1 MTNEEKIIALEEM
14 MDLERGSITSD
25 TMLSDLEDWDS
36 VAFLSFIALLDD
48 EFDKQIQGSVIRQ
61 QKTVGDLMRLMEKE

>member
-14 MDLERGSITSD
+14 MDLEHGSITSD

-61 QKTVGDLMRLMEKE
+61 QKTVGDLMTLMEKE

>member
-14 MDLERGSITSD
+14 MDLEHGSITSD